1 MYEYQVKEVVKI
13 IDGDTI
19 DVFIDLGFNVF
30 HIERVRLNRLD
41 TPEILTK
48 DKNEK
53 KYGMEAKAYV
63 SNWIKNQKQMKI
75 QTFKDDKYGRILAEF
90 IGDNGVCLNDL
101 LLNEGYA
108 WPYDGEAKIT
118 DLTLLEARR
127 KSKS

>member
-1 MYEYQVKEVVKI
+1 MFEYTIKEVVKV
-13 IDGDTI
+13 IDGDTV

-53 KYGMEAKAYV
+53 KYGMEAKSFV
-63 SNWIKNQKQMKI
+63 SNWLKEQKQIKI

-90 IGDNGVCLNDL
+90 IGDGDICLNDL

-108 WPYDGEAKIT
+108 WPYDGNAKIT
-118 DLTLLEARR
+118 DLTLLEAKR
-127 KSKS
+127 KPKS

>member
-41 TPEILTK
+41 TPEVLTK

-118 DLTLLEARR
+118 DLTLLEAKR